1 MDSHE
6 IGLFNP
12 RNAKTEKK
20 AKKNKGD
27 EHWNKSQQDR
37 RVVREELGFLFPKSE
52 IWHKPQFF
60 IIFFLVILRKI
71 SVYLA
76 ENKQKT
82 PQSSTP
88 RSTAFK
94 KSDRSTKEN
103 KIPQTYHIHKDEKK
117 LAFLSLTSSGNLP
130 QAATQVWK
138 CNFTAIVVVEFL
150 LTRIFIIKITLQ
162 PCSNF

>member
-52 IWHKPQFF
+52 I
-60 IIFFLVILRKI
+60 
-71 SVYLA
+71 
-76 ENKQKT
+76 
-82 PQSSTP
+82 
-88 RSTAFK
+88 
-94 KSDRSTKEN
+94 
-103 KIPQTYHIHKDEKK
+103 
-117 LAFLSLTSSGNLP
+117 
-130 QAATQVWK
+130 
-138 CNFTAIVVVEFL
+138 
-150 LTRIFIIKITLQ
+150 
-162 PCSNF
+162 

>member
-1 MDSHE
+1 MRLVCLIQGTQKLKRRRRKIKE
-6 IGLFNP
+6 MNIGTNP
-12 RNAKTEKK
+12 SRTGGLWEKSWDFCSLNQK
-20 AKKNKGD
+20 YDTN
-27 EHWNKSQQDR
+27 HN
-37 RVVREELGFLFPKSE
+37 FLF
-52 IWHKPQFF
+52 
-60 IIFFLVILRKI
+60 FFLVILRKI

-103 KIPQTYHIHKDEKK
+103 KIPQTYHIHKDGKK